1 MFGKGGL
8 GDLMKQAQQMQSR
21 MAEAQ
26 SQLEDSRHEGSAG
39 GGMVKV
45 ILSGKHDL
53 ISLSINPEVVNAD
66 DVPMLE
72 DLVKAAFTQARNS
85 ASAMQKELMHSVT
98 GGLPIPGLTL

>member
-8 GDLMKQAQQMQSR
+8 GDLMKQAQQMQTR

-26 SQLEDSRHEGSAG
+26 TQLENSRHEGSAG

-45 ILSGKHDL
+45 TLSGKHEL
-53 ISLSINPEVVNAD
+53 LSLTIQPEVVNPDEVA
-66 DVPMLE
+66 MLE
-72 DLVKAAFTQARNS
+72 DLVRAAFTQARNS
-85 ASAMQKELMHSVT
+85 ASAMQKELLGSVT

>member
-8 GDLMKQAQQMQSR
+8 GDLMKQAQQMQTR

-26 SQLEDSRHEGSAG
+26 TQLESSRHEGSAG

-45 ILSGKHDL
+45 TLSGKHEL
-53 ISLSINPEVVNAD
+53 LSLSIHPEVVNPDEIA
-66 DVPMLE
+66 MLE
-72 DLVKAAFTQARNS
+72 DLVRAAFTQARNS
-85 ASAMQKELMHSVT
+85 ASAMQKELLGSVT